1 MEHLKTLCAGNCL
14 VDSFLERGANNQRY
28 KIQKVREVYISSY
41 RRKAPAR
48 QNVVEFGVRGEIAD
62 MIMQTKS

>member
-1 MEHLKTLCAGNCL
+1 MRWNCL
-14 VDSFLERGANNQRY
+14 VDSSLERDRANNQRY